1 MTTVPK
7 TATTTTATATATD
20 KITRSSVTASCR
32 VSRAALLASLA
43 EAKGYVGSKHAVLNS
58 VCLSFSEAGML
69 KITATDCTRWY
80 MDTLTVDDVLL
91 SSPVTWP
98 SADHHGT
105 ITVACDARK
114 LHDIV
119 KAMDVDETV
128 LTLKGTL
135 TTISTIVRGS
145 PQISHESLVQVV
157 HSSGEY
163 NVKGPDATSFPKPP
177 TFPSQWYTFDASA
190 LRSALDTA
198 QPFVLKDLTRTHISA
213 ALVEI
218 EPRII
223 TAVSTDGQRLAK
235 IVREASHSVVTK
247 TQFLVPLVAIGD
259 LLDRC
264 KALSKRE
271 APGKRPCAGVGIEMG
286 LQGNTVFWRGEG
298 ARHYAVWHEV
308 GAERYPHYN
317 QVIPR
322 TFDRGVTVERAP
334 LMAALKRLLL
344 VASSKTCGGA
354 LNLPASS
361 TMPPHVLLIETD
373 DGEGQAAKEK
383 ITFHPDAFAGMVLRI
398 GVNLKYLLEAL
409 DSFTDKNVWLGFNGK
424 LDPIGVKADRKGSDI
439 IVIMPMHL

>member
-7 TATTTTATATATD
+7 TTTD
-20 KITRSSVTASCR
+20 NITRSSVTASCR

-43 EAKGYVGSKHAVLNS
+43 EAKGYMGSKHAVLNS

-80 MDTLTVDDVLL
+80 MDTLTVDDASVDG
-91 SSPVTWP
+91 STNW
-98 SADHHGT
+98 HGN
-105 ITVACDARK
+105 ISVACDARK

-135 TTISTIVRGS
+135 TKIVTTIQDKSRVD
-145 PQISHESLVQVV
+145 HESLVQVA

-163 NVKGPDATSFPKPP
+163 NIKGPDATSFPKPP
-177 TFPSQWYTFDASA
+177 MFPSQWFTFDASA

-198 QPFVLKDLTRTHISA
+198 QPFVSKDLTRTYLSA

-218 EPRII
+218 EPSKITII
-223 TAVSTDGQRLAK
+223 STDGHRLAK

-247 TQFLVPLVAIGD
+247 MQFLVPLVAIGD

-264 KALSKRE
+264 KAIAKTRS
-271 APGKRPCAGVGIEMG
+271 GAGVVMG
-286 LQGNTVFWRGEG
+286 LQGNAVFWRGEG

-308 GAERYPHYN
+308 GADHFPPYN

-344 VASSKTCGGA
+344 VASSKTCGGV

-361 TMPPHVLLIETD
+361 AMPPHALLIEAD
-373 DGEGQAAKEK
+373 DGDGQAAKEK
-383 ITFHPDAFAGMVLRI
+383 ITFHSDAFAGMVLRI

-409 DSFTDKNVWLGFNGK
+409 DSFTGKTIWLGFNGE
-424 LDPIGVKADRKGSDI
+424 LDPIGVKADGKGSDI
-439 IVIMPMHL
+439 IVIMPMRL

>member
-1 MTTVPK
+1 MTAVPK
-7 TATTTTATATATD
+7 TATATATD
-20 KITRSSVTASCR
+20 KITRSSITASCR

-43 EAKGYVGSKHAVLNS
+43 EAKGYVGNKHTVLSS
-58 VCLSFSEAGML
+58 VCLSFSEAGTL

-80 MDTLTVDDVLL
+80 MDTLTVDEASVDG
-91 SSPVTWP
+91 ST
-98 SADHHGT
+98 DRHGT
-105 ITVACDARK
+105 ICVACDAKK

-135 TTISTIVRGS
+135 TTISTIVKGS
-145 PQISHESLVQVV
+145 PQISHESLVQVA
-157 HSSGEY
+157 HRSGEY

-177 TFPSQWYTFDASA
+177 AFPSQWSTFDASA
-190 LRSALDTA
+190 LQSTLDTA
-198 QPFVLKDLTRTHISA
+198 QPFVSKDLTRTHLSA

-218 EPRII
+218 EPRTI
-223 TAVSTDGQRLAK
+223 TAVSTDGHRLAK
-235 IVREASHSVVTK
+235 VVRDASHSVVTK
-247 TQFLVPLVAIGD
+247 MQFLVPLVAIGD

-264 KALSKRE
+264 KAITKTRSG
-271 APGKRPCAGVGIEMG
+271 AGIEMG
-286 LQGNTVFWRGEG
+286 LQGNTLFWRGEG
-298 ARHYAVWHEV
+298 ARFYAVFHEV
-308 GAERYPHYN
+308 GADHFPPYN

-344 VASSKTCGGA
+344 VASPRTGGGV

-361 TMPPHVLLIETD
+361 AMPPHVLLTEAD

-383 ITFHPDAFAGMVLRI
+383 IAFHPDAFAGMVLRI

-409 DSFTDKNVWLGFNGK
+409 DSFTGKTVWLGFNGE
-424 LDPIGVKADRKGSDI
+424 LDPIGVKADGKGSDI
-439 IVIMPMHL
+439 IVIMPMRV

>member
-7 TATTTTATATATD
+7 TTPVATTTTD
-20 KITRSSVTASCR
+20 KITRSSITASCR

-43 EAKGYVGSKHAVLNS
+43 EAKGYTNNKHTVLRS

-80 MDTLTVDDVLL
+80 MDTLMVDEASVDD
-91 SSPVTWP
+91 ST
-98 SADHHGT
+98 DRHGT
-105 ITVACDARK
+105 ISVACDAKK

-119 KAMDVDETV
+119 KAMDMDETV
-128 LTLKGTL
+128 LTLKGML
-135 TTISTIVRGS
+135 TAT
-145 PQISHESLVQVV
+145 SHESLVQVV

-163 NVKGPDATSFPKPP
+163 NVKGPDPTSFPKPP
-177 TFPSQWYTFDASA
+177 TFPSQWSTFDASA
-190 LRSALDTA
+190 LRSVLDIA
-198 QPFVLKDLTRTHISA
+198 QPFVSKDLTRAHLSA

-218 EPRII
+218 EPGKI
-223 TAVSTDGQRLAK
+223 TAVSTDGHRLAK

-247 TQFLVPLVAIGD
+247 MQFLVPLEAIGD

-264 KALSKRE
+264 KVLSKRE
-271 APGKRPCAGVGIEMG
+271 APGKRPCVGAGVVMG

-308 GAERYPHYN
+308 GAEHYPPYN

-322 TFDRGVTVERAP
+322 TLNRGITVERAP

-398 GVNLKYLLEAL
+398 GVNMKYLIEAL
-409 DSFTDKNVWLGFNGK
+409 DSFTGKTVWLGFNGE
-424 LDPIGVKADRKGSDI
+424 LDPITVKADRNGSDV
-439 IVIMPMHL
+439 IVIMPMSV

>member
-7 TATTTTATATATD
+7 TATD
-20 KITRSSVTASCR
+20 KITRSSVAASCR

-43 EAKGYVGSKHAVLNS
+43 EAKGYASSKHAVLSS
-58 VCLSFSEAGML
+58 VCLSFSEAGTL
-69 KITATDCTRWY
+69 KITATDSARWY
-80 MDTLTVDDVLL
+80 MDTLTVDEASVDG
-91 SSPVTWP
+91 ST
-98 SADHHGT
+98 DRHGN
-105 ITVACDARK
+105 ITVACDAKK

-135 TTISTIVRGS
+135 TAHHSIVKDV
-145 PQISHESLVQVV
+145 PQVRYESLVQVA

-163 NVKGPDATSFPKPP
+163 NVKGPAPTSFPKPP
-177 TFPSQWYTFDASA
+177 MLPSQWSTFDANA

-198 QPFVLKDLTRTHISA
+198 QPFVSKDLTRTHLSA

-218 EPRII
+218 DSHTI
-223 TAVSTDGQRLAK
+223 TAVGTDGHRLAK

-264 KALSKRE
+264 KVIAKTRSG
-271 APGKRPCAGVGIEMG
+271 AGIEMG
-286 LQGNTVFWRGEG
+286 LQGNTLFWRGEG

-308 GAERYPHYN
+308 GAERYPPYN
-317 QVIPR
+317 QVIPC
-322 TFDRGVTVERAP
+322 TFDRSVTVERAP

-344 VASSKTCGGA
+344 VASSKTCGGT

-373 DGEGQAAKEK
+373 DGDGQAAKEK
-383 ITFHPDAFAGMVLRI
+383 ITFHSDAFAGMVLRI

-409 DSFTDKNVWLGFNGK
+409 DSFTGKTVWLGFNWE
-424 LDPIGVKADRKGSDI
+424 LDPIGVKADKMGSDI
-439 IVIMPMHL
+439 IVIMPMRV

>member
-7 TATTTTATATATD
+7 TTPVATTTTD
-20 KITRSSVTASCR
+20 KITRSSITASCR

-43 EAKGYVGSKHAVLNS
+43 EAKGYTYNKHAVLSS
-58 VCLSFSEAGML
+58 VCLSFSEAGTL

-105 ITVACDARK
+105 ISVACDARK

-119 KAMDVDETV
+119 KAMDVGETV

-135 TTISTIVRGS
+135 TAHHSIVKDV
-145 PQISHESLVQVV
+145 PQISHENLVQVV

-163 NVKGPDATSFPKPP
+163 NIKGPDPTSFPKPP
-177 TFPSQWYTFDASA
+177 TFPSQWSTFDASA
-190 LRSALDTA
+190 LRSVLDIA
-198 QPFVLKDLTRTHISA
+198 QPFVSKDLTRAHLSA

-218 EPRII
+218 EPSKI
-223 TAVSTDGQRLAK
+223 TAVSTDGHRLAK

-247 TQFLVPLVAIGD
+247 MQFLVPLEAIGD
-259 LLDRC
+259 LSDRC
-264 KALSKRE
+264 KVIAKTRSG
-271 APGKRPCAGVGIEMG
+271 AGIEMG

-298 ARHYAVWHEV
+298 ARFYAVYHEV
-308 GAERYPHYN
+308 GADHFPPYN

-322 TFDRGVTVERAP
+322 TLDRGITIERAP

-344 VASSKTCGGA
+344 VASSRTCGGA

-361 TMPPHVLLIETD
+361 AMPPHVLLIEAD
-373 DGEGQAAKEK
+373 DGDGQAAKEK
-383 ITFHPDAFAGMVLRI
+383 ITFHPDTFAGMVLRI
-398 GVNLKYLLEAL
+398 GVHMKYLIEAL
-409 DSFTDKNVWLGFNGK
+409 DSFTGKTVWLGFNGE
-424 LDPIGVKADRKGSDI
+424 LDPIGVKADGNGSDI
-439 IVIMPMHL
+439 IVIMPMRL

>member
-1 MTTVPK
+1 MTTASK
-7 TATTTTATATATD
+7 TATATTTD

-32 VSRAALLASLA
+32 VSRSALLASLA

-58 VCLSFSEAGML
+58 VCLSFSEAGTL

-80 MDTLTVDDVLL
+80 MDTLTVDEVLL

-98 SADHHGT
+98 SVDHHGT
-105 ITVACDARK
+105 ISVACDAKK

-135 TTISTIVRGS
+135 TVHHSIVKDV
-145 PQISHESLVQVV
+145 PQVRHESLVQVV

-177 TFPSQWYTFDASA
+177 TFPLQWSTFDASA

-198 QPFVLKDLTRTHISA
+198 QPFVSKDLTRTHLSA

-218 EPRII
+218 EPRTI
-223 TAVSTDGQRLAK
+223 TAVSTDGHRLAK
-235 IVREASHSVVTK
+235 VVREASHSIVTK
-247 TQFLVPLVAIGD
+247 MQFLVPLVAIGD

-264 KALSKRE
+264 KAIAKTRSG
-271 APGKRPCAGVGIEMG
+271 AGIEMG
-286 LQGNTVFWRGEG
+286 LQDNTVFWRGEG

-308 GAERYPHYN
+308 GAERYPPYN

-322 TFDRGVTVERAP
+322 TLDRGITVERAP

-354 LNLPASS
+354 FNLPASS
-361 TMPPHVLLIETD
+361 AMPPHVLLIETD

-383 ITFHPDAFAGMVLRI
+383 ITFYPDAFVGMGLRI

-409 DSFTDKNVWLGFNGK
+409 DSFTSKTVWLGFNGK
-424 LDPIGVKADRKGSDI
+424 LDPIGVKADGKGSDI
-439 IVIMPMHL
+439 IVIMPMRV